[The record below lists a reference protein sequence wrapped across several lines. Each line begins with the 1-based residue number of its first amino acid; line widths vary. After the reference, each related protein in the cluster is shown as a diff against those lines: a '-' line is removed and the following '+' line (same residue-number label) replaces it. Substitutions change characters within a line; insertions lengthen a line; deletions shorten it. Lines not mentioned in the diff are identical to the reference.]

1 MVENKTIE
9 PILRSGLIKGGKW
22 QSPKLIDNYL
32 VVSSPTISCHMTQWG
47 FVMSWLQRR
56 KTSPVCSLT

>member
-22 QSPKLIDNYL
+22 QSPKLMDNYL
-32 VVSSPTISCHMTQWG
+32 VVSSPTVSCHMTQ
-47 FVMSWLQRR
+47 
-56 KTSPVCSLT
+56 